1 MANIL
6 DNPAHRANL
15 GRNGFDMSQRH
26 PFTSSV
32 GHLLPVYYDLLS
44 PGDKIKIG
52 ANLFTRTQPL
62 NSSALVRLTE
72 HIEYFFVPMDQIY
85 TLFGSMF
92 YGISDVNSTAFTSN
106 TVKSSEI
113 TMPIFGVKGIRDWM
127 VNNWVKTPV
136 GEGYPKTLD
145 LDMQGQPLMYGAL
158 RLSELLGYGYTYFS
172 TTDNDLNK
180 SLPIYLACAYQKI
193 FNDYYRLDDWTSP
206 DRYSYNLDYFDL
218 NNSSSQSD
226 ALRACSAFRLRYR
239 PWKKDYFTN
248 VFRNPYFSL
257 SNQSSIERLNDGAT
271 EGTNSLLHLPVGL
284 NSLDSQ
290 FISQND
296 DSSGTNENTIPKLV
310 QPGPQ
315 SHTLSVTDLRY
326 LYATDKLLRITQFA
340 GKHYNAQ
347 TLAHFGVKVPEGV
360 SGEVYYLGG
369 QSQPLIINTIE
380 ATATTESESN
390 PDGSVLGQIGAKGYS
405 TTDGK
410 KEFSFVAPCHGIL
423 MAIYSAV
430 PDADYSDE
438 RLDYLNTLVYSNDFY
453 KPEFDNLGMEIL
465 PKYELSLLPTLST
478 TEVFGCG
485 WRYRYSGLKSKPD
498 IVSGA
503 FKYTLRDWVS
513 FRNDV
518 KYVGTDEVF
527 DFNKYVFGTEA
538 YFYIDPSYLDN
549 IFALGFTPSDSEL
562 VFDPEK
568 TYNNTIIDRSTVYK
582 RDPLLHDLYIKCYK
596 TSVMS
601 TYGLPNL

>member
-6 DNPAHRANL
+6 ENPSHRANL

-32 GHLLPVYYDLLS
+32 GHLLPVYYDLLN

-72 HIEYFFVPMDQIY
+72 HIEYFFVPMEQIY

-92 YGISDVNSTAFTSN
+92 YGISDVNSSAFTQG
-106 TVKSSEI
+106 TIKTGEI
-113 TMPIFGVKGIRDWM
+113 TMPVFKVKDVRDYM
-127 VNNWVKTPV
+127 IDNWISFD
-136 GEGYPKTLD
+136 D
-145 LDMQGQPLMYGAL
+145 LVSGKDVMISDLEGQPLLFGAL
-158 RLSELLGYGYTYFS
+158 RLTELLGYGYTFFS
-172 TTDNDLNK
+172 NQDIDLNR

-206 DRYSYNLDYFDL
+206 DRYSYNLDYYDINSFTSDVNVL
-218 NNSSSQSD
+218 N
-226 ALRACSAFRLRYR
+226 AASAFKLRYR

-257 SNQSSIERLNDGAT
+257 SNTSNIGSLNDINFSDV
-271 EGTNSLLHLPVGL
+271 NSLLSSPKGLELPHNL
-284 NSLDSQ
+284 LSQ
-290 FISQND
+290 D
-296 DSSGTNENTIPKLV
+296 DSLASVGGNTIPSLSLPMNKLNK
-310 QPGPQ
+310 
-315 SHTLSVTDLRY
+315 LNVTDLRY

-347 TLAHFGVKVPEGV
+347 TLAHFGKKVPEGV

-369 QSQPLIINTIE
+369 QSQPLVINTIE

-405 TTDGK
+405 STDGK
-410 KEFSFVAPCHGIL
+410 KEFEFEAPCHGVL

-465 PKYELSLLPTLST
+465 PKYELSLFPTISVS
-478 TEVFGCG
+478 EAFGCG
-485 WRYRYSGLKSKPD
+485 WRYRYSGLKSKAD

-513 FRNDV
+513 YRNDV
-518 KYVGTDEVF
+518 KYIGSPGILGIPSKF
-527 DFNKYVFGTEA
+527 MLFTEP
-538 YFYIDPSYLDN
+538 YYYIDPSYLDN
-549 IFALGFTPSDSEL
+549 IFALGFTPSDSEIL
-562 VFDPEK
+562 YESGKGYDYSV
-568 TYNNTIIDRSTVYK
+568 IDRANVYK
-582 RDPLLHDLYIKCYK
+582 RDPLLHDLYIRCYK